1 MPVRKECP
9 ERLNRDG
16 IAVVPEA
23 VMSSGS
29 GIMSGFMGP
38 VGWLETASAQLCV
51 VRQECTPCGICST
64 GFSP

>member
-1 MPVRKECP
+1 MLVRKECP

-38 VGWLETASAQLCV
+38 VWWLETVPAQLCV
-51 VRQECTPCGICST
+51 VRQECAPCVICST